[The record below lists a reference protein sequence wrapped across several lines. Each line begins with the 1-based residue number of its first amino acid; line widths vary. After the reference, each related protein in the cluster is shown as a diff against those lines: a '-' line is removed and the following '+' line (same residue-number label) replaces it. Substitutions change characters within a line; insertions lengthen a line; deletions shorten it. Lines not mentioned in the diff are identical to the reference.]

1 MLSQIVI
8 DLSLRDLVRMNGAV
22 ADVTDK
28 ILSTRSPQINNFLRD
43 CPDAFAGLTRLC
55 LQNMRFGESDI
66 ANILIACK
74 RLESLCFFECDAGI
88 CSVLHVQHARLIE
101 LAITFGE
108 FKTVELS
115 CKLQRLTY
123 NYWPCDENPL
133 VLGIEM
139 KTAVNIQDISL
150 HDRKVCKICTEM
162 FPHIEVH
169 PSTYPRTDEE
179 KDSLR
184 KKITMEPMMMSSSAV
199 IRFWS

>member
-1 MLSQIVI
+1 
-8 DLSLRDLVRMNGAV
+8 
-22 ADVTDK
+22 
-28 ILSTRSPQINNFLRD
+28 
-43 CPDAFAGLTRLC
+43 
-55 LQNMRFGESDI
+55 
-66 ANILIACK
+66 
-74 RLESLCFFECDAGI
+74 
-88 CSVLHVQHARLIE
+88 VLHVQHARLIE